1 MYYQLSSNGMLRNF
15 LIYLCVCVCVCVCV
29 CNIMGGGG
37 GISTTDEC
45 SFVLVIAFVVTEMK
59 NDVFYFAMH

>member
-1 MYYQLSSNGMLRNF
+1 MSSNGMLGNF
-15 LIYLCVCVCVCVCV
+15 LIYLCVFVCLCVSYIFYFFFGRC
-29 CNIMGGGG
+29 
-37 GISTTDEC
+37 ISTTDVC